1 MLQGLPMAETLR
13 WANAM
18 AGVKYSIPGDMPIV
32 HKQDIERWLE
42 DGTPSGVRR

>member
-1 MLQGLPMAETLR
+1 MAATLN